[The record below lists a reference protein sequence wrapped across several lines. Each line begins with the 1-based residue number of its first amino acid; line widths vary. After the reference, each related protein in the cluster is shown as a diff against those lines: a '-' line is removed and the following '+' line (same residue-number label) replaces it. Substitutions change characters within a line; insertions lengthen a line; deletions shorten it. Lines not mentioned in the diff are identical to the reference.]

1 MCLLAEVPLA
11 GVLLH
16 EVLLVAEEKVSTV
29 SELLEKREKIPLEL
43 EILGE
48 EKALLFFGALLLI
61 WYSWYLFS
69 LAEWTGGHRQLYFW
83 SLPIYQCAD
92 TTVRSFVSASLTRY
106 KSRISTSEELKT
118 LP

>member
-43 EILGE
+43 EIVGE
-48 EKALLFFGALLLI
+48 EKALLLLWRFACDLVFLVPLLFG
-61 WYSWYLFS
+61 
-69 LAEWTGGHRQLYFW
+69 
-83 SLPIYQCAD
+83 
-92 TTVRSFVSASLTRY
+92 
-106 KSRISTSEELKT
+106 
-118 LP
+118 